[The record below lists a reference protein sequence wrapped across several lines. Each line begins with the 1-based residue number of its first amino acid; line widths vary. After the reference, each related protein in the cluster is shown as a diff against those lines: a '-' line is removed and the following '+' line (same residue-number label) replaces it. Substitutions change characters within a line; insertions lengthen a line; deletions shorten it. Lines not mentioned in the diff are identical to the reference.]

1 MRGSQAMRAITSAT
15 RMPQSQ
21 RSHGSGRFSAI
32 QAVPGTIRASA
43 TVSQPFSSAKVSASA
58 SAAIEPVAKIAAAD
72 AEPGRGSRLV
82 DELGRDREQRGDQQR
97 ERGERQRAVEAV
109 DAVVERDQDRER
121 RRRLRSQPR

>member
-1 MRGSQAMRAITSAT
+1 MKIGVVPTSVTMRGSQAMRTITSAT

-21 RSHGSGRFSAI
+21 RSHGKGRFSAI

-82 DELGRDREQRGDQQR
+82 MSSVANANSAAISSASAAKGS
-97 ERGERQRAVEAV
+97 ER
-109 DAVVERDQDRER
+109 
-121 RRRLRSQPR
+121 SKM